1 MAVRAATPGYLEA
14 VGIPLRRGRL
24 LTEADRETSAH
35 VAVISEAAARQYW
48 PGADP
53 IGQRIRIHVSA
64 IGRER
69 EREIVGVVGDVK
81 AGRIESAAAPL
92 VYLPHAQYPFE
103 FMTVFLRT
111 TGDPV
116 AVAPMARAQ
125 LAALDP
131 GVAVGAMRPGT
142 ALVEAAVAQPR
153 FRMRL
158 LGLFAGAAVG
168 LAVLGLYGVM
178 SFAVSQRRSEIGLRI
193 ALGAAPSGVVALM
206 LRQAMLP
213 VLIGMAAGLAGAA
226 LVTDVMRGL
235 LFGVDP
241 FDPATFAAV
250 SLLLGT
256 IAAVACYVPAR
267 RAASVDPVVALRA
280 E

>member
-1 MAVRAATPGYLEA
+1 
-14 VGIPLRRGRL
+14 
-24 LTEADRETSAH
+24 

-48 PGADP
+48 PGEDP

-111 TGDPV
+111 TGDPI

-178 SFAVSQRRSEIGLRI
+178 SFAVDQRRSEIGLRI